1 MTKPSTGF
9 HIQILPSTQ
18 EAYRNLAVV
27 EVLSKVLMASKNDA
41 HKATMELYAT
51 MRQAIAMKLG
61 SIPLEDGT
69 PGEEGKDQAEDA
81 KAAAGTKEGEVQE
94 TPAMFEQF
102 IPHPSA
108 KTPTGAGPPAAATPT
123 STEPPALAAGPS
135 GSSAAIAAAGVDV
148 AAVADEKQKMPEN
161 TADVLQEE
169 PAAAGEGT
177 EAKDAVA
184 EEEQRMP
191 ENRADLP
198 QEGQPAA
205 AGTGTEAKD
214 AAAEE
219 EQNMPEN
226 TEEVPAA
233 GAGTEAKQ
241 AIAEVDQQQTT
252 SDPPPADP
260 PAAEPNQ
267 EKPPAAA
274 AAGAGTE
281 AQDVTAKEDQKN
293 PENPEEDV
301 TAKEDPPPAELPAAE
316 PMIVD
321 AEAAPKGTEPMSVD
335 ADAKAEVAP
344 DAAKPVAERPVAK
357 KQRVE

>member
-1 MTKPSTGF
+1 MVFEQALTKPSTGF

-27 EVLSKVLMASKNDA
+27 EVLSKVLMASKNES

-61 SIPLEDGT
+61 SIPLEDGS

-81 KAAAGTKEGEVQE
+81 KAAAGTKEGEVQETPAMFEQFIPHPSVQEPEAAE

-177 EAKDAVA
+177 EAKDAV
-184 EEEQRMP
+184 
-191 ENRADLP
+191 
-198 QEGQPAA
+198 
-205 AGTGTEAKD
+205 
-214 AAAEE
+214 AEE